1 MANTAKLALIL
12 PIFNHLKLKKR
23 QNNDKSWSPCH
34 CPKRPFEGKIIMNK
48 QALINAI
55 SDKSGL
61 PQQTVKTA
69 LDATLAVISGT
80 LAKGDDIALVGFGV
94 FSVRTQKAR
103 TARNPQTGDKVQVPA
118 KNAVSFKAGKGLKEA
133 VN

>member
-1 MANTAKLALIL
+1 
-12 PIFNHLKLKKR
+12 
-23 QNNDKSWSPCH
+23 
-34 CPKRPFEGKIIMNK
+34 MNK

-61 PQQTVKTA
+61 PQQTAKTA
-69 LDATLAVISGT
+69 LDATLAVISET
-80 LAKGDDIALVGFGV
+80 LAKDDDIALVGFGV